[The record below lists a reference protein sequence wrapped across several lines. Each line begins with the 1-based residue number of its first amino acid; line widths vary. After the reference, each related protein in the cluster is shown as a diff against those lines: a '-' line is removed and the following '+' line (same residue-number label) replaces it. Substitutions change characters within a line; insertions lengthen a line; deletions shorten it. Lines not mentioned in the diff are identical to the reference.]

1 MRTGYTKLIDF
12 WTLGVFIYELAT
24 SDSPFRHDEILTRS
38 TFKEK
43 VERAEVDRDWKGH
56 SLNEELKDLIN
67 KLLKFKP
74 EQRLGAK
81 GFDEIKSHSF
91 FKDIDWLKLLNKQME
106 SPILPLITE
115 HPIKISALKNKG
127 FIKKTISFD
136 FEKD

>member
-74 EQRLGAK
+74 EQRLGAN

-91 FKDIDWLKLLNKQME
+91 FKDIDWLKLLNK
-106 SPILPLITE
+106 
-115 HPIKISALKNKG
+115 
-127 FIKKTISFD
+127 
-136 FEKD
+136 